1 MRKTFL
7 NFLLAAISVFGLCAC
22 NYTLDGTAQPLP
34 FKTIAVKQVVNNSY
48 APQASNPLMV
58 QVCTM
63 LSQTPALTLVD
74 LDDAQAV
81 LEITLD
87 DYTKTIYA
95 TDWRD
100 TDMAKALTIKL
111 SATCTL
117 RNLKT
122 GEVIFKDRPFSV
134 KNHIYN
140 NDGFLN
146 AEYQNMTSLTG
157 MLARK
162 IVDGV
167 LGVW

>member
-1 MRKTFL
+1 
-7 NFLLAAISVFGLCAC
+7 ISVFGLCAC

-48 APQASNPLMV
+48 APQASNPLMT
-58 QVCTM
+58 QVCAM
-63 LSQTPALTLVD
+63 ISQTPALTLVD
-74 LDDAQAV
+74 LDEAQAV

-87 DYTKTIYA
+87 DYTKSVYA
-95 TDWRD
+95 SDSRD
-100 TDMAKALTIKL
+100 TDMASAITVKL

-122 GEVIFKDRPFSV
+122 GEAIFKDRPFSAS
-134 KNHIYN
+134 NHVYSDN
-140 NDGFLN
+140 GFLN
-146 AEYQNMTSLTG
+146 AEYQNMTNLTG

>member
-1 MRKTFL
+1 MRKIIF
-7 NFLLAAISVFGLCAC
+7 NFLLAAISALGLCGC
-22 NYTLDGTAQPLP
+22 NYTLEGTAQPLP

-48 APQASNPLMV
+48 APQASNPLMT

-63 LSQTPALTLVD
+63 LSQTPALELVP
-74 LDDAQAV
+74 LEDAQAV

-95 TDWRD
+95 AEHYD
-100 TDMAKALTIKL
+100 TDMAKALTVKL

-122 GEVIFKDRPFSV
+122 GEVIFKDRPFSAR
-134 KNHIYN
+134 NHIYN

-146 AEYQNMTSLTG
+146 AEYQNMTTLTG
-157 MLARK
+157 MLARQ